1 MCNPLGRLPCRSY
14 TVCFSTHGCTVSRIC
29 GHRAALLGQWS
40 PVDSSCSPSHLSWKM
55 SPKENTTQG
64 WFYTGAKSSQ
74 ALAMSIDTG
83 WSFLTSLTSAQRIRA
98 TSASLIR
105 GWLHWGSSHLRDVAC
120 HAKSGWV
127 REMGCIHNLTRPVS
141 SYINYTTFSS
151 RVVSVNS
158 QAQCCMGRVLL
169 QGLLRLSITC
179 PGTKSLQ
186 EESFGLRRFIPI
198 D

>member
-1 MCNPLGRLPCRSY
+1 MHCEQKMWPQGSSAGSVISSRQLLQSFTPFLKHVTKGKHNSGLILHWGKE
-14 TVCFSTHGCTVSRIC
+14 FSGP
-29 GHRAALLGQWS
+29 A
-40 PVDSSCSPSHLSWKM
+40 
-55 SPKENTTQG
+55 
-64 WFYTGAKSSQ
+64 F
-74 ALAMSIDTG
+74 AMSIDTG
-83 WSFLTSLTSAQRIRA
+83 WSFLTSLTGAQRIRA

-127 REMGCIHNLTRPVS
+127 RGMGCIHNLTRPVS

-158 QAQCCMGRVLL
+158 QAQRCMGKVLL

-179 PGTKSLQ
+179 PGTTSLQ
-186 EESFGLRRFIPI
+186 EESFGLRSLIPI